1 MRTAFQHS
9 HTLSASG
16 GTEKTQY
23 YFSVGYTN
31 QEGII
36 RSNSMERYN
45 IKANLDQKVNKWL
58 KVGLNTQ
65 TTRNTIYGQSN
76 GTNSLSGAMFAA
88 TRMLP
93 NVSVMDPNNPTGYNI
108 SAKSLGK
115 GANKD
120 EITNSVPN
128 IVWVLDNNVYKNS
141 NTRVMAGGYGEITIL
156 PELIFKTQAGVD
168 YSMVKGDLYWNPGV

>member
-1 MRTAFQHS
+1 M
-9 HTLSASG
+9 
-16 GTEKTQY
+16 
-23 YFSVGYTN
+23 
-31 QEGII
+31 
-36 RSNSMERYN
+36 
-45 IKANLDQKVNKWL
+45 
-58 KVGLNTQ
+58 NTQ
-65 TTRNTIYGQSN
+65 TTRNTIYGQAN